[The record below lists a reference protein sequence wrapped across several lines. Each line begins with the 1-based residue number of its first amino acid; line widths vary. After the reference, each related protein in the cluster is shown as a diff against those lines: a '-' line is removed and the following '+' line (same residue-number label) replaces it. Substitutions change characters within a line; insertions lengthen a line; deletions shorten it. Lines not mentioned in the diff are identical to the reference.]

1 MKKSVKKIAKIQ
13 KYEVIISFFLGF
25 FFLHKK
31 FYEFSHILLT
41 VSNKVIQFKNVGLRI
56 IEQISKAMACMLMDI
71 FVLHQFFFREM
82 IYVI

>member
-1 MKKSVKKIAKIQ
+1 MN
-13 KYEVIISFFLGF
+13 YEVIISFFF
-25 FFLHKK
+25 FAQKILLIF
-31 FYEFSHILLT
+31 HILLT

-56 IEQISKAMACMLMDI
+56 IEQISKAIPCMLMDI